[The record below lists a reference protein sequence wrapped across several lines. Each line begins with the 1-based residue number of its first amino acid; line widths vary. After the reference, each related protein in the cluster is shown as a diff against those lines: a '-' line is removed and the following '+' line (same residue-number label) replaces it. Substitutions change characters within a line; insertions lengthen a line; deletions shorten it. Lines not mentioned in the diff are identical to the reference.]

1 MNLCDALCVMHQY
14 LLGLQMKSREL
25 KKTNENDRP
34 IDRSPWW
41 CIPQLKKTSPV
52 ERELIG
58 FTTTFSYSP
67 DDTINFKLKSPSKL
81 LKRSDISPDIN
92 IYRLGY
98 YDGYGARWRDC
109 LGMLRYY
116 TLETVSELFI

>member
-1 MNLCDALCVMHQY
+1 MRCVMRY
-14 LLGLQMKSREL
+14 ASISLGTSNEMMPGLSRET
-25 KKTNENDRP
+25 KRETNENDRP

-41 CIPQLKKTSPV
+41 IPQLKKTDTSPV
-52 ERELIG
+52 ERELVG

-67 DDTINFKLKSPSKL
+67 DDTINFKLKTPSKL

-116 TLETVSELFI
+116 TLET

>member
-1 MNLCDALCVMHQY
+1 MHQY

-25 KKTNENDRP
+25 KTNENDRP

-41 CIPQLKKTSPV
+41 IPQLKKTDTSPV
-52 ERELIG
+52 ERELVG

-67 DDTINFKLKSPSKL
+67 DDTINFKLKTPSKL

-109 LGMLRYY
+109 LGMLRYIP
-116 TLETVSELFI
+116 LKL